1 MLLERSISFYS
12 VIKDHLPT
20 AIFLSSEPNPKF
32 APKGFQICFIFID
45 QILTGSEPN
54 KKLPFQRL
62 GRKWGEG
69 GGIHIKYGMSKILHP
84 STLTEC
90 KISLT

>member
-20 AIFLSSEPNPKF
+20 AIFLSSEPLKF
-32 APKGFQICFIFID
+32 APRGFQICLIFII

-54 KKLPFQRL
+54 KKVPFQRL
-62 GRKWGEG
+62 GRKWGGG

>member
-20 AIFLSSEPNPKF
+20 AIFLSSEPLKF
-32 APKGFQICFIFID
+32 APRGFQICLIFIT

-54 KKLPFQRL
+54 EKVPFQRL
-62 GRKWGEG
+62 GRKREEG
-69 GGIHIKYGMSKILHP
+69 GNTYKIWNVQNFTPFHP
-84 STLTEC
+84 Y
-90 KISLT
+90 